1 MYEIYKCDLERI
13 FYVNRVFSIRY
24 FVACHFK
31 IKCSNHDSGGG
42 GHVFPQSHSRPMKGI
57 VNIPEKERRRTMSF
71 EAGAAAV
78 FTALHGG
85 ISNDKNVCPSVC
97 QTHEV

>member
-1 MYEIYKCDLERI
+1 MLIVYLVYASSSDVISKS
-13 FYVNRVFSIRY
+13 N
-24 FVACHFK
+24 VATM
-31 IKCSNHDSGGG
+31 ILAEG